1 MIQSGLTIEP
11 ASVFIE
17 ASCIRCNLYLSMYIV
32 VVYPD
37 LSCPASETLFA
48 SRYRCSEP
56 TPQYS
61 IMRKKRGG
69 SGPNESKATPLGL
82 Q

>member
-1 MIQSGLTIEP
+1 
-11 ASVFIE
+11 
-17 ASCIRCNLYLSMYIV
+17 MYIV